1 MARRKL
7 SAEIN
12 VVPYID
18 VMLVL
23 LIIFMITAPLIT
35 QGVDVE
41 LPKTDSQP
49 IPTPQE
55 PLILSIDA
63 QARYFLNKGDDTSD
77 ALDEKELL
85 ARMTSTLQAQPDTM
99 VLVQGDSKVAY
110 GDVAHAMTLLQ
121 QAGIKKIG
129 FVTQPQDAQTQ

>member
-7 SAEIN
+7 SSDIN

-23 LIIFMITAPLIT
+23 LIIFMITAPLMT

-49 IPTPQE
+49 MPAPQE
-55 PLILSIDA
+55 PLILSVDA
-63 QARYFLNKGDDTSD
+63 DGRYYLNKGDDTSRS
-77 ALDEKELL
+77 LDDRELT
-85 ARMTSTLQAQPDTM
+85 ARVGELFKTAPDTM
-99 VLVQGDSKVAY
+99 VLVQGDTKVSY
-110 GDVAHAMTLLQ
+110 GEVAHAMTLLQ

-129 FVTQPQDAQTQ
+129 FVTQPQDTHPR

>member
-7 SAEIN
+7 SSDIN

-23 LIIFMITAPLIT
+23 LIIFMITAPLMT

-49 IPTPQE
+49 MPTPQE
-55 PLILSIDA
+55 PLILSVDA
-63 QARYFLNKGDDTSD
+63 QGRYYLNKGDDTSHE
-77 ALDEKELL
+77 LDDKELT
-85 ARMTSTLQAQPDTM
+85 ARVTDLFKTAPDTM
-99 VLVQGDSKVAY
+99 VLVQGDTKVSY
-110 GDVAHAMTLLQ
+110 GEVAHAMTLLQ

-129 FVTQPQDAQTQ
+129 FVTQPQDAQTH

>member
-7 SAEIN
+7 SSDIN

-23 LIIFMITAPLIT
+23 LIIFMITAPLMT

-49 IPTPQE
+49 MPTPQE
-55 PLILSIDA
+55 PLILSVDV
-63 QARYFLNKGDDTSD
+63 QGRYFLNKGDEPSHEI
-77 ALDEKELL
+77 AEKELL
-85 ARMTSTLQAQPDTM
+85 ARMTETLQAKPDTM
-99 VLVQGDSKVAY
+99 VLVQGDTKVSY
-110 GDVAHAMTLLQ
+110 GEVAHAMSLLQ

-129 FVTQPQDAQTQ
+129 FVTKPQDAQTH

>member
-7 SAEIN
+7 SADIN

-23 LIIFMITAPLIT
+23 LIIFMITAPLMT

-49 IPTPQE
+49 MPTPQE
-55 PLILSIDA
+55 PLILSVDA
-63 QARYFLNKGDDTSD
+63 QGRFYLNKGDEPSQEISEQDLIT
-77 ALDEKELL
+77 
-85 ARMTSTLQAQPDTM
+85 RMTETLQAKPDTM
-99 VLVQGDSKVAY
+99 VLVQGDTKVSY
-110 GDVAHAMTLLQ
+110 GEVAHAMTLLQ

-129 FVTQPQDAQTQ
+129 FITKPQDAQTQ

>member
-55 PLILSIDA
+55 PLILSVDA
-63 QARYFLNKGDDTSD
+63 QGRFFLNKGDANDQ

-85 ARMTSTLQAQPDTM
+85 SRITSTLQKQPDTM
-99 VLVQGDSKVAY
+99 VLVQGDTKVSY
-110 GDVAHAMTLLQ
+110 GEVAHAMTLLQ

-129 FVTQPQDAQTQ
+129 FITQPQDAQTH

>member
-7 SAEIN
+7 SSEIN

-23 LIIFMITAPLIT
+23 LIIFMITAPLMT

-49 IPTPQE
+49 MPTSQE
-55 PLILSIDA
+55 PVILSVDSDG
-63 QARYFLNKGDDTSD
+63 RYFLNRGDDTSH
-77 ALDEKELL
+77 ALDDGELTARVGELL
-85 ARMTSTLQAQPDTM
+85 KAQPDSM
-99 VLVQGDSKVAY
+99 ILVQGDTKVSY
-110 GDVAHAMTLLQ
+110 GEVAHAMTLLQ

-129 FVTQPQDAQTQ
+129 FVTQPQDTPKR

>member
-55 PLILSIDA
+55 PLILSVDA
-63 QARYFLNKGDDTSD
+63 QGRFFLNKGDDKD
-77 ALDEKELL
+77 QAVDEKELIS
-85 ARMTSTLQAQPDTM
+85 RITSTLQKAPDTM
-99 VLVQGDSKVAY
+99 VLVQGDTKVSY
-110 GDVAHAMTLLQ
+110 GEVAHAMTLLQ

-129 FVTQPQDAQTQ
+129 FITQPQDAQTH

>member
-7 SAEIN
+7 SSDIN

-23 LIIFMITAPLIT
+23 LIIFMITAPLMT

-49 IPTPQE
+49 MPTPQE
-55 PLILSIDA
+55 PLILSVDA
-63 QARYFLNKGDDTSD
+63 QGRYYLNKGDEPSQE
-77 ALDEKELL
+77 LGEKELL
-85 ARMTSTLQAQPDTM
+85 ARMTDTLAAKPDTM
-99 VLVQGDSKVAY
+99 VLVQGDTKVSY
-110 GDVAHAMTLLQ
+110 GEVAHAMTLLQ

-129 FVTQPQDAQTQ
+129 FVTKPQDAQTH

>member
-7 SAEIN
+7 SSEIN

-23 LIIFMITAPLIT
+23 LIIFMITAPLMT

-49 IPTPQE
+49 MPTSQE
-55 PLILSIDA
+55 PTILSVDSEG
-63 QARYFLNKGDDTSD
+63 RYFLNHGDDTSQ
-77 ALDEKELL
+77 ALDDKELL
-85 ARMTSTLQAQPDTM
+85 ARIGEQLKKQPDSM
-99 VLVQGDSKVAY
+99 ILVQGDTKVSY
-110 GDVAHAMTLLQ
+110 GEVAHAMTLLQ

-129 FVTQPQDAQTQ
+129 FVTQPQDTPRR